1 MLPRVGGCSF
11 NHAGPLDYDVVNSI
25 VTFSQESGPG
35 SGLETRLPILNET
48 SSQTIVV
55 YINNDSALER
65 DEEFYLTLQ
74 TSDPKVDI
82 SLRNTTEI
90 TIIDD
95 DGMFIHVAIVC
106 TIMHC
111 TASSCS
117 RSHVMSYDLYGEDH
131 VMPCDFN
138 VKFIVL

>member
-1 MLPRVGGCSF
+1 M
-11 NHAGPLDYDVVNSI
+11 
-25 VTFSQESGPG
+25 VTFSQESGSG

-48 SSQTIVV
+48 QSQMIVV
-55 YINNDSALER
+55 YISNDSALEG

-74 TSDPKVDI
+74 TSDPSVDI
-82 SLRNTTEI
+82 SFRNTTEI

-95 DGMFIHVAIVC
+95 DGMFIHVAIIC

-117 RSHVMSYDLYGEDH
+117 RSHVMLYDLYAEDH
-131 VMPCDFN
+131 VMPCDFSM
-138 VKFIVL
+138 